1 MAEYSEYKESG
12 QQWLGKV
19 PSHWGILPGKAI
31 FTENKVLNKNNVE
44 NFVLS
49 LSYGRIIPK
58 KDINEGLVP
67 ENYSAYQVVESGY
80 IIIRCTDLQND
91 KVSLRTGLVVHH
103 GIISGAYLGLIP
115 QENNTPSFLKY
126 LLHNW
131 DISKELYRYGSGLRQ
146 SLSWKDIKY
155 LLLPIPPREEQE
167 AIVEYLDKVTADIDK
182 AIAAKERIIA
192 SLEERRKIII
202 THAVTRG
209 INSDVPLK
217 DSGIDWLGEIP
228 AHWEIRKLKSLAEI
242 KGRIGFRGYTNEDM
256 VEEGEGAITLSP
268 SNVNNGIVEYEKCS
282 YLSWPKYYESPEIM
296 VEEGHLLFVKTGSS
310 YGKTGI
316 VNHLPEKATINPQFS
331 LIKPK
336 KIDSKFLNFT
346 FATDYLKSQVES
358 GVIGS
363 TIPTI
368 SQAKI
373 KNFQIL
379 VPPTEEQKL
388 ILNKLENMLSPI
400 EEAIAQQKKLIEL
413 LRERKNI
420 IINETVTGK
429 VKVI

>member
-1 MAEYSEYKESG
+1 M
-12 QQWLGKV
+12 
-19 PSHWGILPGKAI
+19 
-31 FTENKVLNKNNVE
+31 
-44 NFVLS
+44 
-49 LSYGRIIPK
+49 
-58 KDINEGLVP
+58 
-67 ENYSAYQVVESGY
+67 
-80 IIIRCTDLQND
+80 
-91 KVSLRTGLVVHH
+91 
-103 GIISGAYLGLIP
+103 
-115 QENNTPSFLKY
+115 
-126 LLHNW
+126 
-131 DISKELYRYGSGLRQ
+131 
-146 SLSWKDIKY
+146 
-155 LLLPIPPREEQE
+155 
-167 AIVEYLDKVTADIDK
+167 
-182 AIAAKERIIA
+182 
-192 SLEERRKIII
+192 
-202 THAVTRG
+202 
-209 INSDVPLK
+209 
-217 DSGIDWLGEIP
+217 
-228 AHWEIRKLKSLAEI
+228 
-242 KGRIGFRGYTNEDM
+242 
-256 VEEGEGAITLSP
+256 
-268 SNVNNGIVEYEKCS
+268 
-282 YLSWPKYYESPEIM
+282 
-296 VEEGHLLFVKTGSS
+296 
-310 YGKTGI
+310 
-316 VNHLPEKATINPQFS
+316 NHLPEKATINPQFS